1 MLHAAC
7 CMLIIFIAIDKMLA
21 QKMQPN
27 LQPKM
32 PIVIGRDAQLRS
44 LKRSQ
49 DLVMYPLAPP
59 PPPLQCPLKLMLQIK
74 LANYLTLIWKRKL
87 FAGGKLLGTL

>member
-21 QKMQPN
+21 KKMQLN

-49 DLVMYPLAPP
+49 DLVIYPLPSP
-59 PPPLQCPLKLMLQIK
+59 LVYPPLPSPFAAEINV
-74 LANYLTLIWKRKL
+74 AN
-87 FAGGKLLGTL
+87 

>member
-1 MLHAAC
+1 
-7 CMLIIFIAIDKMLA
+7 MLIIFIAIDKMLA
-21 QKMQPN
+21 QKMLPN

-49 DLVMYPLAPP
+49 DLVMYPPF
-59 PPPLQCPLKLMLQIK
+59 PLPFPSAVPAEINV
-74 LANYLTLIWKRKL
+74 AN
-87 FAGGKLLGTL
+87 

>member
-1 MLHAAC
+1 MLAK
-7 CMLIIFIAIDKMLA
+7 KML
-21 QKMQPN
+21 PN

-49 DLVMYPLAPP
+49 DLVMYAPLLLPSPSAVPAE
-59 PPPLQCPLKLMLQIK
+59 INV
-74 LANYLTLIWKRKL
+74 AN
-87 FAGGKLLGTL
+87 